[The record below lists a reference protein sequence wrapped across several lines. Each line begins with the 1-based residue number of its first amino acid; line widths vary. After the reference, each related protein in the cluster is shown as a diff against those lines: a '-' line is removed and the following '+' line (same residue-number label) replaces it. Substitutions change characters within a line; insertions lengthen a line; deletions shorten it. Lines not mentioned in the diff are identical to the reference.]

1 MRTKGGRAV
10 IKQEELKD
18 VKSCPF
24 SRRNK
29 ELKAVKPIV
38 HDEVFLDLKRSK
50 KKRAKISLCFTG
62 LEMLVMGKVN

>member
-1 MRTKGGRAV
+1 MAGQLLE
-10 IKQEELKD
+10 QEELKD
-18 VKSCPF
+18 GKGCPF
-24 SRRNK
+24 SRRNTK
-29 ELKAVKPIV
+29 LKAVKPIV